1 MVPVMADRAPVLR
14 DQVAH
19 LVDLV
24 LVVHVR
30 VDLVDRVLAVD
41 PVVPVVPV
49 DLVVQVAGQV
59 VLAEVQA
66 DPEVDLVL
74 VVAVALHVAAVVDDV
89 VVRMIS
95 SPE

>member
-30 VDLVDRVLAVD
+30 VDLVDRVLVVDRELQAD
-41 PVVPVVPV
+41 PVVP
-49 DLVVQVAGQV
+49 VAGQV
-59 VLAEVQA
+59 VLAEVQV
-66 DPEVDLVL
+66 DPEVDRVL
-74 VVAVALHVAAVVDDV
+74 VVAVVLHVAAVVDDV

-95 SPE
+95 SQE